1 MTHIKQMNTSI
12 LTILAALLAL
22 IAPDVLAAGA
32 GGGGLPYEAGLTLLQ
47 NSLTGPV
54 ALAVSVIAVVVTGA
68 TLIFG
73 GDISGFARSMVY
85 IVLVGAVLV
94 AAGNVA
100 TTLFGAGASVS
111 AGV

>member
-32 GGGGLPYEAGLTLLQ
+32 GGGLPYEAGLTLLQ